1 MFEKG
6 QAVRAAAAI
15 SGSEFQVARGTLG
28 FVVSKT
34 AGGFFSSS
42 RHCVRFVGE
51 TGIVQANDLLERSLK
66 VAEDGFVVPTNVY
79 DWLLMRPESAPD

>member
-34 AGGFFSSS
+34 AGGIFSSS
-42 RHCVRFVGE
+42 RYVVRFVGE
-51 TGIVQANDLLERSLK
+51 TGIVQAIDLSKRSLTAREEIK
-66 VAEDGFVVPTNVY
+66 
-79 DWLLMRPESAPD
+79 